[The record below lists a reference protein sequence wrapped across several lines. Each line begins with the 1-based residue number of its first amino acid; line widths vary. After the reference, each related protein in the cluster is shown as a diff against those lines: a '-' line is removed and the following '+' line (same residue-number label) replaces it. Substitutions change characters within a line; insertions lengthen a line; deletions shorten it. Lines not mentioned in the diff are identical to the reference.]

1 MTRIE
6 EQAQYYKNLLLRDRS
21 IKAVVH
27 LENAEDERFWN
38 NQVQN
43 ASPAKYFFLTYS
55 KNNNGVDSR
64 GCEQC
69 LRYRPYLTKHFFI
82 CIDSD
87 LRQLKGEDGLNAD
100 NYIAQTYTYSW
111 ENHLCEAKH
120 LQRRFSALVPE
131 SNFDFEVFLTHL
143 STVIY
148 KPLLYLVHYS
158 QNSELNRQWNISKFN
173 ACLPLQ
179 PKLEELSDNG
189 RGYIERVSLLFE
201 EALRGLEQPDM
212 MANEFID
219 ESNAYLHIQG
229 HQLFK
234 VVLHIGTMLCRGTE
248 IAFKSGI
255 LDKAIHTEG
264 YTEINHLQSDL
275 VQITTEA

>member
-38 NQVQN
+38 NQLQN

-55 KNNNGVDSR
+55 KNNYGADSR

-234 VVLHIGTMLCRGTE
+234 VVLHIGTMLCRGTGV
-248 IAFKSGI
+248 AFKSDI

>member
-38 NQVQN
+38 NQLQN

-55 KNNNGVDSR
+55 KNNYGADSR

-234 VVLHIGTMLCRGTE
+234 VVLHIGTMLCRGTGV
-248 IAFKSGI
+248 AFKSDI
-255 LDKAIHTEG
+255 LDKAIHTNG
-264 YTEINHLQSDL
+264 YAEINHLQFDL
-275 VQITTEA
+275 VQITTGV

>member
-1 MTRIE
+1 M
-6 EQAQYYKNLLLRDRS
+6 
-21 IKAVVH
+21 
-27 LENAEDERFWN
+27 
-38 NQVQN
+38 
-43 ASPAKYFFLTYS
+43 
-55 KNNNGVDSR
+55 
-64 GCEQC
+64 
-69 LRYRPYLTKHFFI
+69 TKHFFI

-201 EALRGLEQPDM
+201 ESLRGLEQPDM
-212 MANEFID
+212 MTNEFID
-219 ESNAYLHIQG
+219 DSNAYLHIQG

-234 VVLHIGTMLCRGTE
+234 IVLHIGTMLCRGTGV
-248 IAFKSGI
+248 AFKSDI